1 MSIVSTLIPA
11 PYRWML
17 WLAAVAVITGAGAW
31 GGHKATQ
38 AYYQPKVEKLE
49 MRAKAAED
57 QAKEFETAYNALAG
71 ATQRQNEAINKLRS
85 DAAERQRL
93 ADIAVA
99 KAKAESA
106 ALKSKAMTIMGL
118 KLPPGADECVA
129 AREAFDIE
137 LRDERGK

>member
-1 MSIVSTLIPA
+1 MSIVSALIPA
-11 PYRWML
+11 PYRWLL
-17 WLAAVAVITGAGAW
+17 WLAAVAVIAGAGAW

-38 AYYQPKVEKLE
+38 AHYQPKIEKLE
-49 MRAKAAED
+49 IRAKAAE
-57 QAKEFETAYNALAG
+57 AAYNALAS

-99 KAKAESA
+99 KAKAEA
-106 ALKSKAMTIMGL
+106 AAFKGKATAIMGL
-118 KLPPGADECVA
+118 KLPHGADECTA

-137 LRDERGK
+137 LREERGK

>member
-1 MSIVSTLIPA
+1 MSIASALIPA
-11 PYRWML
+11 PYRWLL
-17 WLAAVAVITGAGAW
+17 WLTAVAIIAGAGAW

-38 AYYQPKVEKLE
+38 AYYQPKIEKLE
-49 MRAKAAED
+49 TRAKAAED
-57 QAKEFETAYNALAG
+57 RAKEFETAYNALAG
-71 ATQRQNEAINKLRS
+71 ATQRQNEAINKLRA
-85 DAAERQRL
+85 DAAERKRL

-99 KAKAESA
+99 KAKEESA
-106 ALKSKAMTIMGL
+106 ALKVKATAIMGL